1 MITYSDFEKYDPT
14 AMHKVYNNWPKLARD
29 AYESNLEPTN
39 FKNIDHIVFAGMG
52 GSGAIGD
59 LFLSLLSKTSI
70 HVNVVKGYLL
80 PKTVSSK
87 TLVVATSASGN
98 TVEILNIIKSAKE
111 LNCKIICF
119 SSGGKLEEFC
129 LKSDIAFR
137 KVSMH
142 NNPRTS
148 FPVYVYSILKVLS
161 SIIPIDKSCIENSI
175 SQLELLSEKIS
186 TKNLTES
193 NPSLALA
200 KWLDTIPMIYY
211 PLGLQVSAI
220 RFKNS
225 IQENTKSH
233 AMIEDIMEAS
243 HNGIMAWETPSK
255 VQPILLRGKNDS
267 DKTKQRLDIFVKYFK
282 KNNIKHREIMSVE
295 GNIITKIVNLIYLLD
310 YVAIYLAII
319 RKKDP
324 TPVNSIVFIK
334 SEL

>member
-1 MITYSDFEKYDPT
+1 MNISNIEKYDLEK
-14 AMHKVYNNWPKLARD
+14 MYKVYDEWPKIALSSFQ
-29 AYESNLEPTN
+29 SNQDSVN
-39 FKNIDHIVFAGMG
+39 FDNVKHIVFAGMG

-59 LFLSLLSKTSI
+59 IFSSILSKSKI

-80 PKTVSSK
+80 PTTVNSE
-87 TLVVATSASGN
+87 TLVVIISVSGN
-98 TVEILNIIKSAKE
+98 TEEGLSIAKSAYKKK
-111 LNCKIICF
+111 CKIIGF
-119 SSGGKLEEFC
+119 SSGGKLLEFC
-129 LKSDIAFR
+129 QKNKIQHRMVNRYHS
-137 KVSMH
+137 
-142 NNPRTS
+142 PRASFTS
-148 FPVYVYSILKVLS
+148 YVYTMLKVLHS
-161 SIIPIDKSCIENSI
+161 LLNINQEDIFESIKELEKSCKKINS
-175 SQLELLSEKIS
+175 S
-186 TKNLTES
+186 NL
-193 NPSLALA
+193 NKDNLALDLA
-200 KWLDTIPMIYY
+200 EWIKDIPMIYY
-211 PLGLQVSAI
+211 PSGLQSVAI
-220 RFKNS
+220 RFKS
-225 IQENTKSH
+225 VLQENTKSH